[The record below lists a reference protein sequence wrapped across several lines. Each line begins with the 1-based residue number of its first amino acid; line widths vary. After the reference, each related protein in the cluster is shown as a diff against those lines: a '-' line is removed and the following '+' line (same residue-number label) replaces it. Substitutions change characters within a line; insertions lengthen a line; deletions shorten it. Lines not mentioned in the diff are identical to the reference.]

1 MARADNAPAKI
12 IGRRFRAPWTVE
24 ELEAAFVVRDRNG
37 RPLTH
42 VYYEDQQGPRS
53 SAKPLSRDEAR
64 QIATDVAKLPK
75 LLRQRFDS
83 RSISLSGSFTISNF
97 RHVAEVA
104 VLALLGMLCGATF
117 VIALFSH

>member
-1 MARADNAPAKI
+1 MARADYTPAKI

-24 ELEAAFVVRDRNG
+24 ELDAAFVVRDGNG
-37 RPLTH
+37 RPLTY

-53 SAKPLSRDEAR
+53 PAKPLSRDEAR

-83 RSISLSGSFTISNF
+83 RLTSLSGSFTVSNF
-97 RHVAEVA
+97 RHAAEVA

-117 VIALFSH
+117 VIAVFGH